1 MSDSLAGVFD
11 LLATELAHLRPGGAE
26 VIDVHTHLGDDEDGM
41 SLDPAGLVEMLDAAG
56 AAKAVVFPLHDPQR
70 DPAYRLPNDRVLAWA
85 AESDGRFIQLCR
97 LDPLQDPVVEAERCL
112 AAGARGIKLH
122 PRAQSFGLT
131 GLCEPIFALAEQA
144 GVPILIHA
152 GRGLPDA
159 FGPELVELGQRHP
172 EAPLIMAHVGVADQ
186 GALADGLRGHPAAVF
201 DSSWMN
207 MMDTMALF
215 ARVPAERIV
224 FGADPPYGRTFVG
237 LYLILRVLACLGV
250 DHDTRREVI
259 GGGAARLFAGEPLAA
274 PTAPRG
280 PQHVVLDA
288 KLARLQTNLMM
299 VLGSIFGGSPERAL
313 DMLWLSQMTCRDS
326 HPGAAGAALER
337 IAPLLEA
344 TRTALLEHPDAPRL
358 STPPI
363 VLAMAIAATEVPQ
376 PLPAEAAGL

>member
-1 MSDSLAGVFD
+1 
-11 LLATELAHLRPGGAE
+11 
-26 VIDVHTHLGDDEDGM
+26 
-41 SLDPAGLVEMLDAAG
+41 
-56 AAKAVVFPLHDPQR
+56 
-70 DPAYRLPNDRVLAWA
+70 
-85 AESDGRFIQLCR
+85 
-97 LDPLQDPVVEAERCL
+97 
-112 AAGARGIKLH
+112 
-122 PRAQSFGLT
+122 
-131 GLCEPIFALAEQA
+131 
-144 GVPILIHA
+144 
-152 GRGLPDA
+152 
-159 FGPELVELGQRHP
+159 
-172 EAPLIMAHVGVADQ
+172 
-186 GALADGLRGHPAAVF
+186 
-201 DSSWMN
+201 MN

-299 VLGSIFGGSPERAL
+299 VLGSIFGGSSERAL

-326 HPGAAGAALER
+326 DPGAAGSALER

-344 TRTALLEHPDAPRL
+344 TRSALLEHPDAPRL

-376 PLPAEAAGL
+376 PLPAEPAGL